1 VLKVSTPKIDSM
13 LDAALDV
20 RALGGKI
27 NGFGG
32 GGCIAY
38 VPNNLEAIAEAIEK
52 VGEKSFVIEPS
63 EGTKIKL

>member
-1 VLKVSTPKIDSM
+1 M

-52 VGEKSFVIEPS
+52 VGGKSYIVQAD
-63 EGTKIKL
+63 EGTIIN